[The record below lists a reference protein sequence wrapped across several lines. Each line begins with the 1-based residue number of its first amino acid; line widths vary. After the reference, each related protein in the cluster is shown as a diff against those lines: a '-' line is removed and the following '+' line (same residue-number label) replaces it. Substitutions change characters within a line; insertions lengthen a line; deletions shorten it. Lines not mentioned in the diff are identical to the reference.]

1 MNRILFEREEIENG
15 VAKIGDARAAHI
27 IDVLGGE
34 AGQELKVGVVDGK
47 VGTGRILSVEGG
59 QVEVAVDAGIES
71 PAPWFDLVLA
81 PPRPRV
87 FKRILPQLA
96 ALGLRRLTLT
106 GAKKVEKDFW
116 GATILRRENYRPLLI
131 EGLQQA
137 GTSILP
143 EIQVERSFRRLLSQL
158 DPAEG
163 PRIVAHPYGNFVDVP
178 APEPGRI
185 VTFAVGPE
193 GGWTE
198 AEVEALEA
206 KGFLRFSLGSRILR
220 TDTALVALIAKFM
233 QP

>member
-1 MNRILFEREEIENG
+1 MNRILFERGEIENG
-15 VAKIGDARAAHI
+15 VARIGDARAAHI

-34 AGQELKVGVVDGK
+34 AGQELKVGVVDGNI
-47 VGTGRILSVEGG
+47 GTGRILSVAGG
-59 QVEVAVDAGIES
+59 RVEVAIEDGRES

-106 GAKKVEKDFW
+106 GAQKVEKDFW
-116 GATILRRENYRPLLI
+116 GATILKPENYRPLLI

-143 EIQVERSFRRLLSQL
+143 EIAVERSFRRLLTRL
-158 DPAEG
+158 DAAEG
-163 PRIVAHPYGNFVDVP
+163 LKIVAHPYGSSACVP
-178 APEPGRI
+178 APAPGRI

-198 AEVEALEA
+198 PEVEALEA
-206 KGFLRFSLGSRILR
+206 KGFLRLSLGCRILR
-220 TDTALVALIAKFM
+220 TDTALVALVAKFM
-233 QP
+233 QS